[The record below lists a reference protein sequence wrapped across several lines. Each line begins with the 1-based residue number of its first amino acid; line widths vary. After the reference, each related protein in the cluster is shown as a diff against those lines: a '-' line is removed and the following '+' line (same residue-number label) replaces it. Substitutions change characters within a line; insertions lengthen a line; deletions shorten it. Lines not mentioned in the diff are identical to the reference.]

1 MTSIE
6 FLLVSYRN
14 SLWNDGNCQSSMCIF
29 ASLLFWV
36 LSSGMGFSLAFNLR
50 VMWAVAH
57 QVFMAD
63 WTQRATTEKQQNS
76 RDWRVNNVKDFKHEI
91 FLKAK

>member
-1 MTSIE
+1 
-6 FLLVSYRN
+6 
-14 SLWNDGNCQSSMCIF
+14 MCIF